1 MNMIEST
8 RRQLAGLSALLA
20 RSEQA
25 RRDCYQRL
33 PQSVRP
39 RHVRIHIVGRQM
51 IRLLDAETGRI
62 LAYRQNYA
70 EARIAACQLER
81 GEYRAL
87 H

>member
-25 RRDCYQRL
+25 RQACYQRL
-33 PQSVRP
+33 PQGVRP
-39 RHVRIHIVGRQM
+39 RHVRIHIAGRQM
-51 IRLLDAETGRI
+51 IRLLDAETGRV
-62 LAYRQNYA
+62 LAYRQNYTD
-70 EARIAACQLER
+70 ARIAARLLER
-81 GEYRAL
+81 GEYRAF